1 MRAELTGSNRGPNH
15 GSRVVEVHMPRTAQP
30 KTAQTRFKSALKGP
44 ISSQEPTFLHDVDM
58 DRMVGAFVALC
69 GEVYVMRDRLRT
81 LEAALEKAGAIAGG
95 AVEDHE
101 EDSEAATANAA
112 DASAFAARVFSE
124 LHRSDVPVSH
134 IGRKVRGMAEE
145 A

>member
-1 MRAELTGSNRGPNH
+1 
-15 GSRVVEVHMPRTAQP
+15 MPKKAQT
-30 KTAQTRFKSALKGP
+30 KKAQTRFKSVLTGP
-44 ISSQEPTFLHDVDM
+44 ISTKEHAFLHDVDM

-81 LEAALEKAGAIAGG
+81 LEAALEKAGAIAAG
-95 AVEDHE
+95 AIEDHA
-101 EDSEAATANAA
+101 EDSEAAAANAA

-124 LHRSDVPVSH
+124 LHRSDVPISH
-134 IGRKVRGMAEE
+134 IGRKVRDMAEE

>member
-1 MRAELTGSNRGPNH
+1 MSKTGQAQ
-15 GSRVVEVHMPRTAQP
+15 TAQV
-30 KTAQTRFKSALKGP
+30 KFKSVLTGP
-44 ISSQEPTFLHDVDM
+44 ISTQEHTFLHDIDM

-81 LEAALEKAGAIAGG
+81 LEAALETSGAITKG
-95 AVEDHE
+95 AVEDHP
-101 EDSEAATANAA
+101 EDSEAAAANAA

-124 LHRSDVPVSH
+124 LHRSDVPISH

>member
-1 MRAELTGSNRGPNH
+1 MTETSKA
-15 GSRVVEVHMPRTAQP
+15 
-30 KTAQTRFKSALKGP
+30 RFKSVLTGP
-44 ISSQEPTFLHDVDM
+44 ISTREHAFLHDVDM

-81 LEAALEKAGAIAGG
+81 LEAALESGGALAKG

-101 EDSEAATANAA
+101 EDSETAAANAA

-134 IGRKVRGMAEE
+134 IGRKVREMPQQDAGD
-145 A
+145 

>member
-1 MRAELTGSNRGPNH
+1 MSKKAKS
-15 GSRVVEVHMPRTAQP
+15 
-30 KTAQTRFKSALKGP
+30 KTAQTRFKSALTGP
-44 ISSQEPTFLHDVDM
+44 ISTREPTFLHDVDM

-95 AVEDHE
+95 AVENHA
-101 EDSEAATANAA
+101 EDSEAAAANAA
-112 DASAFAARVFSE
+112 DASAFAARVLSE

-145 A
+145 

>member
-1 MRAELTGSNRGPNH
+1 
-15 GSRVVEVHMPRTAQP
+15 MP
-30 KTAQTRFKSALKGP
+30 KKAQTETVRAKTGQARFKSALTGP
-44 ISSQEPTFLHDVDM
+44 ISTQEPAFLHDVDM

-95 AVEDHE
+95 AVENHA
-101 EDSEAATANAA
+101 EDPGAAAANAA
-112 DASAFAARVFSE
+112 DASAFVARVFSE
-124 LHRSDVPVSH
+124 LHRSDVPISH
-134 IGRKVRGMAEE
+134 IGRKVRSMAEE